1 MSVRALLLPLLLA
14 VVPAPAPASYVLDS
28 EHSSATFT
36 LHALWVFDV
45 AGAFDG
51 VYGEVETNP
60 EAGTARVDA
69 WLDAASLRMRN
80 PGYDDWARSPD
91 FFDVERYPR
100 ITFHSDA
107 FPLDKLRQG
116 GVLTGMLVLHGFSG
130 PVDLQLQPSA
140 CAPTAAPD
148 CPLRI
153 HGEIRRSAFGMRS
166 HRAMLSDKVELDLS
180 IVVRPAESAPA
191 TDAPAAAGSTA
202 PPAAAGSTAPP
213 APASS
218 VAIPAAARSSG

>member
-1 MSVRALLLPLLLA
+1 MLLPLLLA
-14 VVPAPAPASYVLDS
+14 VAPALAPASYVLDS
-28 EHSSATFT
+28 ERSTATFT

-51 VYGEVETNP
+51 VHGEVQTDS

-69 WLDAASLRMRN
+69 WLDAGSLRMRN

-130 PVDLQLQPSA
+130 PVDLRLKPSA

-153 HGEIRRSAFGMRS
+153 HGEISRSAFGMRS
-166 HRAMLSDKVELDLS
+166 HRAMLSDTVKLDLN
-180 IVVRPAESAPA
+180 IVVRPAAGMQ
-191 TDAPAAAGSTA
+191 DAGA
-202 PPAAAGSTAPP
+202 P
-213 APASS
+213 APAGS
-218 VAIPAAARSSG
+218 VAAPASPSGVTMPAPAGSSG

>member
-14 VVPAPAPASYVLDS
+14 AVPALAPASYLLDS
-28 EHSSATFT
+28 ERSSATFT

-45 AGAFDG
+45 DGAFDG
-51 VYGEVETNP
+51 VHGEVQTDP

-69 WLDAASLRMRN
+69 WLDAGSLHMRN

-130 PVDLQLQPSA
+130 PVDLRLQPSP

-153 HGEIRRSAFGMRS
+153 RGEISRSEFGMRS
-166 HRAMLSDKVELDLS
+166 HRGMLSDKVELDLS
-180 IVVRPAESAPA
+180 VVVRPAPEAPA
-191 TDAPAAAGSTA
+191 TEAPAPAGSSA
-202 PPAAAGSTAPP
+202 PPASPSSVAMP
-213 APASS
+213 APAG
-218 VAIPAAARSSG
+218 SSG